1 MNEAAGLKIWSNWL
15 RLSAAGVVRLFC
27 LVRQYYAPP
36 TTDNLG
42 LMEQEVWAYAHLVL
56 HFNLNYKNKNLGTI
70 LLASHMKIQNF
81 FSWTHLFNSDKQSW
95 CIPLTIQQRALSK
108 TRLHP
113 GKDQALENL
122 CNLLAV
128 GETTLNHTVRKV
140 ILYGEWV
147 LGGPFKD
154 HGYVMFK
161 HKETHHLVLLVLLQ
175 TSLLFISFFR

>member
-1 MNEAAGLKIWSNWL
+1 M
-15 RLSAAGVVRLFC
+15 RLFC

-95 CIPLTIQQRALSK
+95 CIPLTIQQRALKNQTASWK
-108 TRLHP
+108 RSSS
-113 GKDQALENL
+113 GKPLQPA
-122 CNLLAV
+122 CS
-128 GETTLNHTVRKV
+128 GRNHIKSHC
-140 ILYGEWV
+140 E
-147 LGGPFKD
+147 K
-154 HGYVMFK
+154 GY
-161 HKETHHLVLLVLLQ
+161 
-175 TSLLFISFFR
+175 SLWGMSSRRTF